1 MKKTLALVICTFI
14 VVINSFG
21 QYGYRFQKKEI
32 KLKTDS
38 SMYFIQII
46 DEQRIANKNEDLKQK
61 EKNGDVKL
69 FHKLTNNSF
78 LIYGNN
84 FQHDSSDY
92 FSNVYRTVT
101 NDIVI
106 ILPRIVVS
114 LKTGENIEEIIK
126 EYPNKLE
133 IESGNKEKWIL
144 KCICT
149 KSEEVLKLVN
159 EISNKTEV
167 DWCEPELFSEIKLN
181 NTFYPQQYY
190 LNNTGQNG
198 GVAGI
203 DINVVPAWAMTN
215 GCTDLTVA
223 IIDEGVD
230 KGHEDFGN
238 RVLDGYTIGNSTG
251 LGAPQNVNVLN
262 PKGHGIA
269 CAGIVAASN
278 NAIGIRGI
286 ASNIKILPVNIVP
299 NAAYQDIYG
308 RIIAGYGS
316 NIEIA
321 RAINW
326 AWRRADILS
335 NSWGGGAYSNEIVS
349 AIDSART
356 HGRNGKGAIV
366 VFASGNDY
374 PATSDVAFPGNV
386 NGVIT
391 VGAINN
397 SGTIWSYS
405 QRGTSMDLVAPTGNT
420 NFLGDVTTLDRMGN
434 LGYNNTN
441 YMSNFGGTSA
451 ACPQVS
457 GVAALLL
464 SLNPALTEVQ
474 VKQILQQSAT
484 DMGTAGFDNTFG
496 YGRVNAHAALLNAIT
511 LMNMSI
517 SGNTIVCSSNAY
529 SVAYL
534 PSGST
539 VVWTLS
545 PHPSAIQIVNNVPV
559 TNQCLVSNPYK
570 YPAVM
575 TLTAT
580 ITLTCGGTVVLTK
593 IIASDT
599 NTTYQSGSYYQQAC
613 TAYNHSFPSQSGTLN
628 GSSVFLY
635 PGCTTEVSLS
645 QMTGRTVSFISGPQP
660 LSWYYSSSNSKLYL
674 QLPTQSGPYMF
685 SITGAGACYSKTLV
699 FFAYSGYSLLISP
712 NPTNGETSVT
722 IEQAS
727 AESSF
732 DYNAEWDIEVYD
744 NLQNQKFKVDKIKG
758 KSTTIQTNGW
768 KEGVYIVRVKYK
780 DEILTGKLVVKK

>member
-1 MKKTLALVICTFI
+1 M
-14 VVINSFG
+14 
-21 QYGYRFQKKEI
+21 
-32 KLKTDS
+32 
-38 SMYFIQII
+38 
-46 DEQRIANKNEDLKQK
+46 
-61 EKNGDVKL
+61 
-69 FHKLTNNSF
+69 
-78 LIYGNN
+78 
-84 FQHDSSDY
+84 
-92 FSNVYRTVT
+92 
-101 NDIVI
+101 
-106 ILPRIVVS
+106 
-114 LKTGENIEEIIK
+114 
-126 EYPNKLE
+126 
-133 IESGNKEKWIL
+133 
-144 KCICT
+144 
-149 KSEEVLKLVN
+149 KLVN
-159 EISNKTEV
+159 ELGNKTEV
-167 DWCEPELFSEIKLN
+167 DWCEPELLSEIKLD
-181 NTFYPQQYY
+181 NTLYPQQYY

-203 DINVVPAWAMTN
+203 DINVVPAWAITN

-238 RVLDGYTIGNSTG
+238 RVLDGYTIGNPTG
-251 LGAPQNVNVLN
+251 LGVPQNVNALN

-278 NAIGIRGI
+278 NTIGIRGI
-286 ASNIKILPVNIVP
+286 ASNVKILPVNIVP

-374 PATSDVAFPGNV
+374 PATSDVAIPGNV

-397 SGTIWSYS
+397 SGTIWNYS
-405 QRGTSMDLVAPTGNT
+405 QRGSSMDLVAPSGNT
-420 NFLGDVTTLDRMGN
+420 NLQGDVTTTDRMGN
-434 LGYNNTN
+434 LGYDNTN
-441 YMSNFGGTSA
+441 YISYFGGTSA

-457 GVAALLL
+457 GVAALIL

-474 VKQILQQSAT
+474 VKQTLQQSAT

-496 YGRVNAHAALLNAIT
+496 YGRVNAHAALLRTIS

-529 SVAYL
+529 SVASL
-534 PSGST
+534 PPLST
-539 VVWTLS
+539 VVWSLS
-545 PHPSAIQIVNNVPV
+545 PHPSAIQLQNNVPAN
-559 TNQCLVSNPYK
+559 NQCLVSNPYK

-580 ITLTCGGTVVLTK
+580 ITTNCGATIVITK
-593 IIASDT
+593 TIESDT
-599 NTTYQSGSYYQQAC
+599 NTTYQTGSYYQQAC
-613 TAYNHSFPSQSGTLN
+613 TAYNHSFPSQSGSLN

-635 PGCTTEVSLS
+635 PGCMTEVSLS
-645 QMTGRTVSFISGPQP
+645 QMTGRTVSFTSGYPQP

-674 QLPTQSGPYMF
+674 QLPTQSGPYTF
-685 SITGAGACYSKTLV
+685 SITGAGACNSKTLV
-699 FFAYSGYSLLISP
+699 FFAYSGYSLLVSP
-712 NPTNGETSVT
+712 NPASGETTVS
-722 IEQAS
+722 IK
-727 AESSF
+727 ESLNEGESLKSGITETGF
-732 DYNAEWDIEVYD
+732 DYDEEWELEVYD
-744 NLQNQKFKVDKIKG
+744 NQQNQKLKIDKVKG
-758 KSTTIQTNGW
+758 KNTTIQTNDW

-780 DEILTGKLVVKK
+780 NEILQEKLGVTK

>member
-1 MKKTLALVICTFI
+1 
-14 VVINSFG
+14 
-21 QYGYRFQKKEI
+21 
-32 KLKTDS
+32 
-38 SMYFIQII
+38 
-46 DEQRIANKNEDLKQK
+46 
-61 EKNGDVKL
+61 
-69 FHKLTNNSF
+69 
-78 LIYGNN
+78 
-84 FQHDSSDY
+84 
-92 FSNVYRTVT
+92 
-101 NDIVI
+101 
-106 ILPRIVVS
+106 
-114 LKTGENIEEIIK
+114 
-126 EYPNKLE
+126 
-133 IESGNKEKWIL
+133 
-144 KCICT
+144 
-149 KSEEVLKLVN
+149 
-159 EISNKTEV
+159 
-167 DWCEPELFSEIKLN
+167 
-181 NTFYPQQYY
+181 
-190 LNNTGQNG
+190 
-198 GVAGI
+198 
-203 DINVVPAWAMTN
+203 MTN

-251 LGAPQNVNVLN
+251 LGAPQNVNALN

-496 YGRVNAHAALLNAIT
+496 YGRVNAHAALLRTIT
-511 LMNMSI
+511 LMNLSI
-517 SGNTIVCSSNAY
+517 SGNAIVCSSNAY
-529 SVAYL
+529 SVANL

-539 VVWTLS
+539 VVWSLS
-545 PHPSAIQIVNNVPV
+545 PHPSAIQLVNNIPG

-580 ITLTCGGTVVLTK
+580 ITLTCGTVVLTK
-593 IIASDT
+593 TIASDT
-599 NTTYQSGSYYQQAC
+599 NTTYQTGSYYQQAC
-613 TAYNHSFPSQSGTLN
+613 IAYNHSFPSQSGTLN
-628 GSSVFLY
+628 GNSVFLY
-635 PGCTTEVSLS
+635 PGCTTEVTLS
-645 QMTGRTVSFISGPQP
+645 QMTGRTVSLASGSAQP
-660 LSWYYSSSNSKLYL
+660 LSWYFSSSNSTLYL
-674 QLPTQSGPYMF
+674 QLPTLSGPYSF
-685 SITGAGACYSKTLV
+685 NITGAGACYSKTLV
-699 FFAYSGYSLLISP
+699 FFAYSGYSLLLSP
-712 NPTNGETSVT
+712 NPTSGETTVT
-722 IEQAS
+722 IEQTLNEDESLKS
-727 AESSF
+727 ATTETSF
-732 DYNAEWDIEVYD
+732 DYNAEWELEVYSPAQ
-744 NLQNQKFKVDKIKG
+744 NLTHFAANPSVNVAVQ
-758 KSTTIQTNGW
+758 
-768 KEGVYIVRVKYK
+768 
-780 DEILTGKLVVKK
+780 